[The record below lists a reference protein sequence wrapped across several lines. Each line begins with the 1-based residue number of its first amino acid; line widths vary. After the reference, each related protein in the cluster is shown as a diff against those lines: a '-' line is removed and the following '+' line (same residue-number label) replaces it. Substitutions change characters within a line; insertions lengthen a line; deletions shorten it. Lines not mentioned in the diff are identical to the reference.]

1 MFRMSAFT
9 GRFQPGLV
17 TALVKVAMIGSS
29 RRRSFLDDDQSLD
42 DVAGFVPDEPAPPV
56 RLSVT
61 PASVVAADQPVVAS
75 GHSVA
80 A

>member
-29 RRRSFLDDDQSLD
+29 RRRSFLDDNRLLD
-42 DVAGFVPDEPAPPV
+42 DVVGFVPDEPAPPV

-61 PASVVAADQPVVAS
+61 PTPMVATEQPVAAG